1 MHTYSTY
8 CTYVSVHA
16 YTFVY
21 MYTYTYTR
29 IRIHIRLYKH
39 VCIRIRIRIC
49 VCVCVLAI
57 DFAQLD
63 MWKLLQSH
71 CPSSLTFD
79 HFKPTFFNVRSSCHY
94 VTWLMP
100 SRNNFALIPPA
111 PPPSRHPVTI

>member
-1 MHTYSTY
+1 MYL
-8 CTYVSVHA
+8 
-16 YTFVY
+16 YTH
-21 MYTYTYTR
+21 
-29 IRIHIRLYKH
+29 IHSCI
-39 VCIRIRIRIC
+39 CIRTHIHGYAYIYVYINTYAYVYVYVY